1 VTGVHEASAILRSS
15 CKAGKLRFDL
25 DPDAFLATGKAVAQ
39 KVDCDNP

>member
-25 DPDAFLATGKAVAQ
+25 DPDAFLATGKAVAH
-39 KVDCDNP
+39 KVDCENP